1 MSDVATISLEGK
13 TYEFPIIEGTEG
25 EKAIDIRT
33 LRSTTGYITMDPGF
47 GSSGC
52 CESQITF
59 IDGEK
64 GILRFRGIPIEELAE
79 NSSFIET
86 SYLLLH
92 GELPTQAQL
101 SHFEDLISQH
111 SMVHEDMADFLRHF
125 PLNAHPMCVLGSSIN
140 ALASFH
146 PGVNA
151 RSLNED
157 VDQTAA
163 QLIAKVCTLAAYS
176 YKKSVGEPFVQPQRG
191 QSYCENF
198 LNMMFTNSVNGY
210 EADAE
215 AVKAMNMLLLMHAD
229 HEQNCSAT
237 AVRVVG
243 SSHADLYASIS
254 AGVSA
259 LWGPLHGG
267 ANQAVMEMLAEI
279 HESGK
284 DLQHF
289 IDKAKDKSN
298 DFRLSGFGHRVYKN
312 YDPRARVI
320 KKACLSILQSGAAND
335 PLLDIAMR
343 LEQRVL
349 EDDYF
354 IQRKLYPN
362 VDFYSGLL
370 YQAMGFPVDM
380 FTVLF
385 AIGRLPGWIAQW
397 KELINDPDGK
407 IVRPRQIYQGNNAS
421 AYVPMDQ
428 RG

>member
-1 MSDVATISLEGK
+1 
-13 TYEFPIIEGTEG
+13 
-25 EKAIDIRT
+25 
-33 LRSTTGYITMDPGF
+33 
-47 GSSGC
+47 
-52 CESQITF
+52 
-59 IDGEK
+59 
-64 GILRFRGIPIEELAE
+64 
-79 NSSFIET
+79 
-86 SYLLLH
+86 
-92 GELPTQAQL
+92 
-101 SHFEDLISQH
+101 
-111 SMVHEDMADFLRHF
+111 
-125 PLNAHPMCVLGSSIN
+125 
-140 ALASFH
+140 
-146 PGVNA
+146 
-151 RSLNED
+151 
-157 VDQTAA
+157 
-163 QLIAKVCTLAAYS
+163 
-176 YKKSVGEPFVQPQRG
+176 
-191 QSYCENF
+191 
-198 LNMMFTNSVNGY
+198 
-210 EADAE
+210 
-215 AVKAMNMLLLMHAD
+215 
-229 HEQNCSAT
+229 
-237 AVRVVG
+237 
-243 SSHADLYASIS
+243 
-254 AGVSA
+254 
-259 LWGPLHGG
+259 
-267 ANQAVMEMLAEI
+267 MEMLAEI